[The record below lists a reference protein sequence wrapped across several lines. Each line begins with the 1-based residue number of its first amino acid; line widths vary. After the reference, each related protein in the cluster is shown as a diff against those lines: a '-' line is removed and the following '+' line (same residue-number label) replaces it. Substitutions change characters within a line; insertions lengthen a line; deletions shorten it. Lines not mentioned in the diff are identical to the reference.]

1 MINYLESQID
11 KLIEKV
17 NNMGFHAHKN
27 NPERLTDGT
36 YISGEPYD
44 YDLFLPNYK
53 ACFDAKMCESEKW
66 HMQPK
71 DIKQTNYL
79 KKCKNSGM
87 EAFFLVYFSKTKQLL
102 MFDVDT
108 IIQALSKT
116 KSIEKKLGQKWE
128 IEKTLK
134 GLSEENN

>member
-1 MINYLESQID
+1 MSVNYLENQID
-11 KLIEKV
+11 KLIKKV
-17 NNMGFHAHKN
+17 NDIGYHGHKN
-27 NPERLTDGT
+27 SPERLNDGT

-53 ACFDAKMCESEKW
+53 ACFDAKMCEADKW

-87 EAFFLVYFSKTKQLL
+87 EAFFLIYFSKTKQLL
-102 MFDVDT
+102 HFDIDI
-108 IIQALSKT
+108 IIQQLGNT
-116 KSIEKKLGQKWE
+116 KSIDRGLGKKWE
-128 IEKTLK
+128 IEKILR
-134 GLSEENN
+134 G